1 MSVFSIPRLEK
12 FYQSSQY
19 DFSSGR
25 YSGES
30 AGVRLWRLVRWHPT
44 VFDKGCI
51 QQYIYLQAQ
60 VGQQKSSGL
69 WRNKLTSMLNT
80 ITVCSTLSVIMSQ
93 WYSYFYFVTWKWE
106 PRTTSRCSQQTAIHE
121 LKIPNIQLQFKPIEH
136 HYEIITSM
144 FHVNHHWYPCCSLL
158 IPCKEFTNLFQ
169 TLCLNDNKCIVDI
182 DRTCI

>member
-1 MSVFSIPRLEK
+1 MEAF
-12 FYQSSQY
+12 
-19 DFSSGR
+19 
-25 YSGES
+25 
-30 AGVRLWRLVRWHPT
+30 
-44 VFDKGCI
+44 CI

-144 FHVNHHWYPCCSLL
+144 FHANHHWYPCCSLL
-158 IPCKEFTNLFQ
+158 IPCKEFTNLLQ
-169 TLCLNDNKCIVDI
+169 TLCLNDNKCIVD
-182 DRTCI
+182 RTCISFANFG